1 MPPRPKINILR
12 NIRLQLKTGYLR
24 EEPIEYQYMK
34 RHPPLSRSSVSP
46 YLRVNAIDVPYLGLY
61 NKAIAKNPL
70 YQDERVYGAY
80 SQQLPQALIL
90 AKKQYQYMQ
99 EGLTEIEAYNK
110 AMKYV
115 SEMENK
121 AYLELK
127 RAAAAV
133 DAATGSKPAFVTE
146 ESTLSEL
153 SKLQER
159 LSNTHYDDLSLAE
172 QGAVDKFVQNKILK
186 WNEVERERRMKD
198 PIFVSRFNEL
208 LKILFPVA
216 PAVAKAH
223 AKKFQDKFKQN
234 FLALN
239 NYHHNRM
246 VTAQPF
252 YVEDY
257 LKFYS
262 KLMRTPNLLD
272 WKSEDRE
279 KLSKWIV
286 ETLAYQDAT
295 QRGTTKSIQKY
306 LDGLRDSFFPMIR
319 FPKRV
324 SDLPVLNMDK
334 IKLALYQNEIGY
346 QRQDEKIYV
355 KRFYRLPNLFFTREI
370 LCSSIISNPTRLN
383 AVLADDNALLQEIV
397 GAGLDGAILPEVRH
411 QLEDYK
417 TNNHHS
423 GFLESLSEETDSVDM
438 SILDDILGEIN
449 KDKSATASASAIGEG
464 SEPADGAEGEKKGY
478 GNMLAKGSAQW
489 EQFVKDQLN
498 TPTNE
503 LEQDREMY
511 FLQFDSSDF
520 ESLETLEDV
529 DDFKNSRIQTELIVR
544 AKLIK
549 QYEQKESARQTA
561 DWENRK
567 IWKDELPFPTLP
579 LVEKDS
585 LLKL

>member
-198 PIFVSRFNEL
+198 PIFVSTFNEL
-208 LKILFPVA
+208 LKILFPLA

-370 LCSSIISNPTRLN
+370 LCSSIISNPTRL
-383 AVLADDNALLQEIV
+383 
-397 GAGLDGAILPEVRH
+397 
-411 QLEDYK
+411 K
-417 TNNHHS
+417 
-423 GFLESLSEETDSVDM
+423 
-438 SILDDILGEIN
+438 
-449 KDKSATASASAIGEG
+449 
-464 SEPADGAEGEKKGY
+464 
-478 GNMLAKGSAQW
+478 
-489 EQFVKDQLN
+489 
-498 TPTNE
+498 
-503 LEQDREMY
+503 
-511 FLQFDSSDF
+511 
-520 ESLETLEDV
+520 
-529 DDFKNSRIQTELIVR
+529 
-544 AKLIK
+544 
-549 QYEQKESARQTA
+549 
-561 DWENRK
+561 
-567 IWKDELPFPTLP
+567 
-579 LVEKDS
+579 
-585 LLKL
+585 